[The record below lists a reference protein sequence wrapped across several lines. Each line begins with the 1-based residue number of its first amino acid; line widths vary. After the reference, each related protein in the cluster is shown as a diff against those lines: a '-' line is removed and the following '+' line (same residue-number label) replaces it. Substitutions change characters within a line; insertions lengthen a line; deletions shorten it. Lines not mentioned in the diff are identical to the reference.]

1 MRTFDSGRVQ
11 EKLINRIER
20 QERRQ
25 AFQRDRFLKFKLPEI
40 HNKLSQTLLMKKVIE
55 TDNPGAVSDALL
67 KGLRRALSSTEFD
80 FKYFIAPIRNL
91 VPRPNP
97 YALFITQY
105 IMEVLINDP
114 NVTEI
119 YGTDEE
125 IYRTVNDVFS
135 RINIKFEKA
144 EEEIMAQMARNR
156 SLVPGSR
163 EYDIT
168 LDQLVRKKLGEPQN

>member
-1 MRTFDSGRVQ
+1 MRTFDSGKVQ
-11 EKLINRIER
+11 DKLINRLER
-20 QERRQ
+20 QERQQ
-25 AFQRDRFLKFKLPEI
+25 AFQQDRFLKFKLPEI
-40 HNKLSQTLLMKKVIE
+40 HSKLSQTLLMKKVIE
-55 TDNPGAVSDALL
+55 TESPGAISDALL
-67 KGLRRALSSTEFD
+67 KGLKRALNSTEFD
-80 FKYFIAPIRNL
+80 FKYFIAPVRNL

-114 NVTEI
+114 NVIEI

-125 IYRTVNDVFS
+125 IYRTVNEVFS
-135 RINIKFEKA
+135 RINIKFERA

>member
-1 MRTFDSGRVQ
+1 MRTFDGGRVQ
-11 EKLINRIER
+11 DKLINRLER
-20 QERRQ
+20 QERQQ

-40 HNKLSQTLLMKKVIE
+40 HNKLSETLLMKKVIE
-55 TDNPGAVSDALL
+55 TESPGAVSDALL
-67 KGLRRALSSTEFD
+67 KGLKRALNSTEFD

-114 NVTEI
+114 NVIEI

-125 IYRTVNDVFS
+125 IYRTVNEVFS
-135 RINIKFEKA
+135 RINIKFERA

-168 LDQLVRKKLGEPQN
+168 LDELVRKKLGEPQN

>member
-11 EKLINRIER
+11 EKLINRLER
-20 QERRQ
+20 QERQQ

-40 HNKLSQTLLMKKVIE
+40 HSKLSETLLMKKVIE
-55 TDNPGAVSDALL
+55 TDSPGAVSDALL
-67 KGLRRALSSTEFD
+67 KGLKRALNSTEFD
-80 FKYFIAPIRNL
+80 FKYFIAPVRNL

-114 NVTEI
+114 AVIEI

-125 IYRTVNDVFS
+125 IYRTVNEVFS
-135 RINIKFEKA
+135 RINIKFERA

-168 LDQLVRKKLGEPQN
+168 LDQLVRKKLGDPQN